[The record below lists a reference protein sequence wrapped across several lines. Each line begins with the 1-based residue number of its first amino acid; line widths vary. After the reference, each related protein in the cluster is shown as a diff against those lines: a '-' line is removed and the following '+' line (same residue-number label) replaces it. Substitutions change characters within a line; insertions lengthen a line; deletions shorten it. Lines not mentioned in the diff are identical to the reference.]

1 MKPGWRKAI
10 AGAAAFAFFGLA
22 AGSALGGGPAL
33 YRGEGDW
40 GAAANVPAGAEPS
53 GTDWAR
59 EGDLW
64 IGRVP
69 MEGELRWGEIVFD
82 AAEAQPPPLAATRLP
97 GSRNAFGSCLVR
109 SLTVRFQNMLL
120 SRRWSLVL
128 PGEKGLPDFLP
139 LELNA
144 GGAVDWKVELED
156 ADSGRSWPLR
166 PERMGIAGSAEAG
179 RSVARLYAGSVDE
192 GSLEWYA
199 VATRGENGRQVVQ
212 ARARAPDGPIRRLR
226 MRIQIRAGA
235 PGVPVAQEEM
245 PPAVAAERDGYAIAM
260 FADLA
265 EPRRLRAAGDGVEWT
280 GLEFE
285 MAATELTGNFPRGA
299 SAGVEVDGWVLRR
312 EGAAAEE
319 AAERLARYG
328 GGVAVPESV
337 LRDGPEGLP
346 TFEPTRLAMRHPG
359 GFRGN
364 ADALDYLMLRTSGLF
379 ADADWA
385 ASAFLCAAQDAGGEP
400 RVALEGDEAVVS
412 VNPDPDLET
421 MIEMGQNRGLTL
433 LGRIAREKPA
443 AALIRAAGGEGG
455 LDHHV
460 RALRMC
466 DYPALWDEETGAPG
480 VAIGHA
486 EAELLASLSCALRER
501 GICLLVEDAG
511 PLAPFTTAH
520 ADAIVCASAEAKEM
534 VRQRRLAGRRPVLW
548 TAEAPDGAARA
559 LADELGFAWPG
570 KTKED

>member
-1 MKPGWRKAI
+1 MKPGWRRAI
-10 AGAAAFAFFGLA
+10 PGATALGSLWVA
-22 AGSALGGGPAL
+22 AGWAQGEMPTLF
-33 YRGEGDW
+33 RGEGDW
-40 GAAANVPAGAEPS
+40 GAAANVPAGADSP
-53 GTDWAR
+53 GAGWAR
-59 EGDLW
+59 EGNLW
-64 IGRVP
+64 IGRLP
-69 MEGELRWGEIVFD
+69 AAGELRWGEIVFD

-97 GSRNAFGSCLVR
+97 ATRNAFGSCLVR

-128 PGEKGLPDFLP
+128 PGEKGLPGFLP

-144 GGAVDWKVELED
+144 GGAVDWTVELED
-156 ADSGRSWPLR
+156 ADSGRRWPLR
-166 PERMGIAGSAEAG
+166 PERMGIAGDAETG
-179 RSVARLYAGSVDE
+179 KGMARLYAGEVDE
-192 GSLEWYA
+192 GSLEWYV

-212 ARARAPDGPIRRLR
+212 ARARAPEGPIRRLR

-235 PGVPVAQEEM
+235 PGMPVAQEES
-245 PPAVAAERDGYAIAM
+245 PPAVAAERDGYAIAL

-265 EPRRLRAAGDGVEWT
+265 EPRRLKATGDGREWM

-285 MAATELTGNFPRGA
+285 MAATELTENFPRAA
-299 SAGVEVDGWVLRR
+299 SAGAEVDGWVLRK

-328 GGVAVPESV
+328 GGVPVPESV
-337 LRDGPEGLP
+337 LRGGLQGVP
-346 TFEPTRLAMRHPG
+346 TFEPSRLAMRHPG
-359 GFRGN
+359 GFRDV
-364 ADALDYLMLRTSGLF
+364 ADALDHLFLRTSGLF
-379 ADADWA
+379 ADAEWA
-385 ASAFLCAAQDAGGEP
+385 ASAFLCAAQDEGGAP
-400 RVALEGDEAVVS
+400 RVVLEGDWAVVA

-520 ADAIVCASAEAKEM
+520 ADGIVCASADAEEM

-548 TAEAPDGAARA
+548 TAESPDGTARA
-559 LADELGFAWPG
+559 LADELGFARPG
-570 KTKED
+570 KAKED